1 MAHGEEVLS
10 RVLSSGLQDSA
21 NKLEENVYYF
31 GRTVETLLLRF
42 GKVVRPLPDPG
53 VAGPPTLGSGKWGQH
68 L

>member
-1 MAHGEEVLS
+1 M
-10 RVLSSGLQDSA
+10 
-21 NKLEENVYYF
+21 YYF